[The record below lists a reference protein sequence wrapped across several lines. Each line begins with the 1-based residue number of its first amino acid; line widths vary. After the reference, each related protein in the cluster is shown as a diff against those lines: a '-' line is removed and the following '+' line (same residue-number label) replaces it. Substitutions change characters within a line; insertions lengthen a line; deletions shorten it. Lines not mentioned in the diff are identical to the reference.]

1 MPDQAGLNDSEVAA
15 KRGEFGWNELETAGA
30 TPFWKRA
37 AAQFKDALVL
47 LLMGA
52 AAVSA
57 VVWYVEREAAW
68 PYESLVIL
76 TIVVMNAA
84 LGLVQEGKA
93 EQAMAALRAMAAPE
107 VSVIRNGQ
115 PARVPSRDLVPGDLL
130 VIAEGDAV
138 AADAKLVETVELHTL
153 EASLTGESVPVAKSL
168 DAVAEDAALGD
179 RRNMVFA
186 GTAVSTGHG
195 RAVVTGTGMRTE
207 LGRIAGMLKSTVDQ
221 TTPLQKELDRL
232 GKQLG
237 IVVLVVAALVSGT
250 LLVLHGVGDAG
261 QVMQILL
268 FGVALA
274 VAAAPEGLA
283 AVVTVVLAIGV
294 TRMAKRGAIVRKLP
308 AVETLGSATVIA
320 SDKTGTLTRN
330 EMTVRSIVTASG
342 RAEVTGIG
350 YTPKGELKADGAV
363 KEEATRL
370 LLAAALVNNS
380 ELVEKDGKWTI
391 HGDPTEAGLV
401 VAAEKAG
408 LKQAELRA
416 QLPRV
421 SEVPFNSERK
431 RMSTVHTASG
441 GTELFA
447 KGAPGIIL
455 ELCATELA
463 GTERR
468 PLTASRRSEILAA
481 NEALAADA
489 MRTLG
494 VADGK
499 GGDEK
504 DLCFLGIVAMIDPPR
519 GEAKEAVAK
528 AKAAGIRPVMIT
540 GDHPATALAIAREVG
555 ITDNAQVMTGA
566 ALDGVSAGNVLDFA
580 VFARVN
586 PEHKLKIV
594 AALQKTGAVVA
605 MTGDGVNDA
614 PALKAADIGIAMGI
628 TGTDVS
634 KEASDLILTDDN
646 FATIVA
652 AIEEGRAVFDNI
664 RKFLRYLLSSNI
676 GEVLTIF
683 FGVILAGPLGITADG
698 EFVLPLLATHILW
711 INLVTDGAP
720 ALALGIDP
728 ASPDLM
734 SRQPRARTEGVI
746 NRKMVY
752 GIGVIGAAMA
762 VGTLLVFDASLPGGW
777 IAGTGELAYG
787 RTMAFT
793 TLVLFQVFNAFNC
806 RSDEHSVFTSL
817 GANGWLWGAAA
828 LSLGLHALVIYA
840 PPLQVAFSTVPLSG
854 RDWLLATGVASCVI
868 WLSEVM
874 KWASRGGFV
883 RVE

>member
-1 MPDQAGLNDSEVAA
+1 MNDSEVAA

-30 TPFWKRA
+30 TPFWKRV

-806 RSDEHSVFTSL
+806 RSDEHSVFTGL